1 MNLPDEYTSGLP
13 APEPLPEKP
22 IRILIADDHE
32 IFRDGFKVMLR
43 KNPAFEL
50 VGEASDGESLLSMVG
65 LCKPDVVITDIRM
78 PGMDGIAATRMLQN
92 SHPDLPVIG
101 LSTYD
106 EEQVIVDMLEAGGRG
121 YLLKNAAKEEIFT
134 AVECV
139 VRGEVYFC
147 SATSPRLAELIA
159 KSNYNPFRRRPAT
172 EINDREKEIIRLICQ
187 EFSSKEIAL
196 QLHNSVR
203 TVESYRDRLLD
214 KIGARNVAGLV
225 VYAIKHGIYK
235 P

>member
-1 MNLPDEYTSGLP
+1 
-13 APEPLPEKP
+13 
-22 IRILIADDHE
+22 
-32 IFRDGFKVMLR
+32 
-43 KNPAFEL
+43 
-50 VGEASDGESLLSMVG
+50 VGEAADGEHLLAMVEF
-65 LCKPDVVITDIRM
+65 CKPDVVITDIRM
-78 PGMDGIAATRMLQN
+78 PNVDGVAATRLLQH
-92 SHPDLPVIG
+92 SHPDIPVIG

-106 EEQVIVDMLEAGGRG
+106 EEQVIVDMLEAGARG
-121 YLLKNAAKEEIFT
+121 YLLKNASKEEIFT
-134 AVECV
+134 AVDMV
-139 VRGEVYFC
+139 HRGEVYFC
-147 SATSPRLAELIA
+147 ASTSPRLAELIA
-159 KSNYNPFRRRPAT
+159 KSSFNPFRRRPSA

-196 QLHNSVR
+196 QLNNSVR